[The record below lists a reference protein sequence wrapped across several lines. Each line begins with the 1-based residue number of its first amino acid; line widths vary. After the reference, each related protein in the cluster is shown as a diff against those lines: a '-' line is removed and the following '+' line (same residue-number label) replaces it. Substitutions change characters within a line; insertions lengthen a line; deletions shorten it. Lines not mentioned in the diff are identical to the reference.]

1 MKAVV
6 MEIHKDY
13 CIVMTEDG
21 QFLRQE
27 IPAGVFEIG
36 DEIIVERQYSYEPKV
51 SRVVRFAIAA
61 SVVVVVA
68 IGSVFGVRYLKQ
80 YYPAGDI
87 AMVAEEK
94 AVAEEATREEVLM
107 EEEALPTEESAE
119 EPALAMEAEQEE
131 TIIYKSENIYSLKEE
146 GMIEKY
152 IEEIMIKFSYK
163 VIDSTSLWV
172 SLENSSTYSFSGN
185 FNLVML
191 LSDGSVA
198 RTKTIF
204 LEGFKPGDIYKK
216 QFPLE
221 AGEVEFKLEVTE
233 SIN

>member
-1 MKAVV
+1 VKAVI

-21 QFLRQE
+21 QFVKQRV
-27 IPAGVFEIG
+27 PAGVFEIG

-68 IGSVFGVRYLKQ
+68 VGSVLVVRYLKQ

-94 AVAEEATREEVLM
+94 AVAEEVTREEVLM
-107 EEEALPTEESAE
+107 EEEAE
-119 EPALAMEAEQEE
+119 EPALTMEAEQEE
-131 TIIYKSENIYSLKEE
+131 TIIYKSESAYPLEE
-146 GMIEKY
+146 ETTVEEHIED
-152 IEEIMIKFSYK
+152 IIFSYK
-163 VIDSTSLWV
+163 VSGERNLLV
-172 SLENSSTYSFSGN
+172 RLENISSTYSFNGA
-185 FNLVML
+185 FNLIML

-198 RTKTIF
+198 RTITIL
-204 LEGFKPGDIYKK
+204 LEGFEPDEIHEES
-216 QFPLE
+216 FPLE
-221 AGEVEFKLEVTE
+221 AGEADFRLEVTE
-233 SIN
+233 SVN